1 MQKHKKIAVLLESLT
16 SSQLSYCAIKNINEH
31 LEKGDSDFVALFENG
46 GPTIIQ
52 PQFAVMPVNEL
63 WSFDGVAIAT
73 NVSTAM
79 SLSKSFSPIKKLFYV
94 WDLEWT
100 RVTGRDYE
108 NIVKPFLDKNLI
120 LIARSE
126 DHAKAI
132 ENYCNRKGDHIVEDF
147 NIEQLIKVIEK

>member
-31 LEKGDSDFVALFENG
+31 LEDSDNDFVALFENG

-94 WDLEWT
+94 WDLEWA
-100 RVTGRDYE
+100 RATGRDYE
-108 NIVKPFLDKNLI
+108 NLIKPFLDKDLI

-132 ENYCNRKGDHIVEDF
+132 ENYCNRKVDHIVEDF

>member
-1 MQKHKKIAVLLESLT
+1 M
-16 SSQLSYCAIKNINEH
+16 
-31 LEKGDSDFVALFENG
+31 
-46 GPTIIQ
+46 
-52 PQFAVMPVNEL
+52 
-63 WSFDGVAIAT
+63 
-73 NVSTAM
+73 
-79 SLSKSFSPIKKLFYV
+79 
-94 WDLEWT
+94 DLEWT

-132 ENYCNRKGDHIVEDF
+132 ENYCNRKVDHIVEDF

>member
-79 SLSKSFSPIKKLFYV
+79 SLSKSFSPIKK
-94 WDLEWT
+94 
-100 RVTGRDYE
+100 
-108 NIVKPFLDKNLI
+108 
-120 LIARSE
+120 
-126 DHAKAI
+126 
-132 ENYCNRKGDHIVEDF
+132 
-147 NIEQLIKVIEK
+147 